1 MFTIRPACRLEHA
14 VLLDIW
20 LRSVR
25 ATHTF
30 LSEQDIQ
37 SLLPVVRDQA
47 LANLELWVLATNE
60 DRAAG
65 FMGLADRSLEALF
78 IDPNYARRGGG
89 RLMLEF
95 ARRLKGSLTVDV
107 NEQNPAALQFYRAN
121 GFAVTGR
128 SPLDAAGRPF
138 PLLHLR
144 EIGEARVSGSL
155 EASC

>member
-47 LANLELWVLATNE
+47 LE
-60 DRAAG
+60 
-65 FMGLADRSLEALF
+65 
-78 IDPNYARRGGG
+78 
-89 RLMLEF
+89 
-95 ARRLKGSLTVDV
+95 RRLKGSLTVDV

-121 GFAVTGR
+121 GFTVTGR
-128 SPLDAAGRPF
+128 SALDAGGRPF

-144 EIGEARVSGSL
+144 EIGEAATVSGSV